1 MSCVVRESASQ
12 LAGIHKYA
20 GDPESTGITQTTKE
34 LIVNAATKR
43 LLRRKQVEEKTGL
56 SCSSIYQAMQEG
68 TFPKPISIGPRAVA
82 WIENEIESW
91 IEQKIRLARG

>member
-1 MSCVVRESASQ
+1 M
-12 LAGIHKYA
+12 AGIPKYE
-20 GDPESTGITQTTKE
+20 GDPESTGITQTIKE
-34 LIVNAATKR
+34 LIVSASTKR

-82 WIENEIESW
+82 WVDNEIESW
-91 IEQKIRLARG
+91 IDEKIRLARG